1 MEDVRKGVGY
11 CEKFGEVTMIG
22 AIIIVI
28 VLVTLDI
35 ITMLGS
41 IRADREREQYWER
54 KRGND
59 HEET

>member
-1 MEDVRKGVGY
+1 
-11 CEKFGEVTMIG
+11 MIG
-22 AIIIVI
+22 AIIIII

-54 KRGND
+54 KRGSN